1 MTTATGTQ
9 RLTGKRTADR
19 QLERKQR
26 LIARADPLLPEQT
39 WGGVQDY
46 AEKTPVPAPAPQ
58 KGSREGQNQVPIRA
72 SETLNRHTS
81 GLIYV
86 GTGEKL
92 GHFSNRHL
100 SEAPRDAHKQCVCLT
115 REAHVYVPNGEN
127 QGAHS
132 ACPQVG
138 DRG

>member
-1 MTTATGTQ
+1 M
-9 RLTGKRTADR
+9 GKGTADG
-19 QLERKQR
+19 QLEHKQH
-26 LIARADPLLPEQT
+26 LIARVDPLPHEQT

-46 AEKTPVPAPAPQ
+46 AEKTPVPAPQ

-72 SETLNRHTS
+72 SQTLNRHIS
-81 GLIYV
+81 GLIYA
-86 GTGEKL
+86 GIGEKL

-100 SEAPRDAHKQCVCLT
+100 SEAPREAHKQCVCLT
-115 REAHVYVPNGEN
+115 REAYVYVLNSEN
-127 QGAHS
+127 QGTHS

>member
-1 MTTATGTQ
+1 M
-9 RLTGKRTADR
+9 GKGTADR
-19 QLERKQR
+19 QLEHKQH
-26 LIARADPLLPEQT
+26 LIARVDPLPPEQT

-72 SETLNRHTS
+72 SETLNRHNS
-81 GLIYV
+81 GLIHV
-86 GTGEKL
+86 GRGEKL
-92 GHFSNRHL
+92 GHFSSRHL
-100 SEAPRDAHKQCVCLT
+100 SEAPRDAHCLT